1 MESILY
7 VSEIFKDNDTYL
19 NQLTDYTNNQY
30 HTHDFFEIFYVVD
43 GSAQQKLNNTW
54 QEIACGDLFILRP
67 SDYHCFK
74 SNGNDFYHR
83 DFFIRTQTLKDICN
97 TFGSRLY
104 TSITST
110 TAPPVL
116 TLTIDK
122 LNELEE
128 LFNKT
133 NASIDLE
140 EKETFYKFILSNILS
155 TFFSEQNNKK
165 TSTASWIN
173 KLISSLSLPY
183 NLNMPLS
190 EIMAEIPYNRSY
202 ICRAFKSKT
211 GKTPTEYFNDQKLA
225 YAYLQIISS
234 TKSITQIANSIGIYH
249 RSLFYRLFNK
259 KYGISPSE
267 LKKRSQTQHT

>member
-83 DFFIRTQTLKDICN
+83 DFFIRSEALKDFCN